1 MLKKTAIISAVILA
15 ACLVAFFALSPLA
28 ISDSVALAQ
37 QAAPSYAVLT
47 EISKYSAENIQVVT
61 LSGRWINSLEVRPSS
76 DNKIHILT
84 DNYNVASPVFRSR
97 PSGEGTLELYC
108 AFEDPSPITLLTREN
123 IQRLIV
129 ACLNN
134 TSLNKI
140 ILELPVSVSFDPGE
154 YNKHYYSNLSIDER
168 VTVFDAEEEPNVES
182 DDPLKDSV
190 EADENEYEVS
200 LEVSPI
206 L

>member
-1 MLKKTAIISAVILA
+1 MLKKTAIISAVVLA

-61 LSGRWINSLEVRPSS
+61 LSGRWINSLEVRPSN

-84 DNYNVASPVFRSR
+84 DNYNVASPVLRSR
-97 PSGEGTLELYC
+97 PSGDGTLELYC

-129 ACLNN
+129 A
-134 TSLNKI
+134 SLNKI
-140 ILELPVSVSFDPGE
+140 ILELPVSVAFDPGE
-154 YNKHYYSNLSIDER
+154 YNKHCYGNLSIDER
-168 VTVFDAEEEPNVES
+168 VTVFDTVEEPSVETEN
-182 DDPLKDSV
+182 PLNDSV
-190 EADENEYEVS
+190 EADENAYEVS
-200 LEVSPI
+200 LEVSPTP
-206 L
+206 

>member
-1 MLKKTAIISAVILA
+1 MLKKTAIISAFVLA

-37 QAAPSYAVLT
+37 QAAPTYAVLT
-47 EISKYSAENIQVVT
+47 EISQYPTESIQVVT

-76 DNKIHILT
+76 DSKIHILT

-97 PSGEGTLELYC
+97 PSGDGTLELYC
-108 AFEDPSPITLLTREN
+108 VFEDPSPITLLTREN

-129 ACLNN
+129 ASLNN

-140 ILELPVSVSFDPGE
+140 ILELPVSVAFDPGA
-154 YNKHYYSNLSIDER
+154 YNKRYYGNLSIDER
-168 VTVFDAEEEPNVES
+168 VTVFDSEVPSAEENGVFE
-182 DDPLKDSV
+182 DSG
-190 EADENEYEVS
+190 EADDNKYAASV
-200 LEVSPI
+200 EVSPS

>member
-15 ACLVAFFALSPLA
+15 VCLVAFFALSPLA

-47 EISKYSAENIQVVT
+47 EISKYSAENIQVVS

-76 DNKIHILT
+76 DSKIHIFT
-84 DNYNVASPVFRSR
+84 DNYNVASPVFRPR
-97 PSGEGTLELYC
+97 PSGDGTLELYC
-108 AFEDPSPITLLTREN
+108 AFEEPSPITLLTREN

-129 ACLNN
+129 ASLNN

-140 ILELPVSVSFDPGE
+140 ILELPVSVAFDPDA
-154 YNKHYYSNLSIDER
+154 YNNQYYGNLSIDER
-168 VTVFDAEEEPNVES
+168 VTVFDSEEVPSAEE
-182 DDPLKDSV
+182 DGKDSV
-190 EADENEYEVS
+190 EADKNGYEVS
-200 LEVSPI
+200 LEVSPT